1 MKEKLKRHWQKLA
14 VGVLTILLVFA
25 SLQIYDLS
33 ENIKNLKTYY
43 SNQYNSLNENIN
55 EIYNN
60 VDEKLK
66 EQASLLSLVNCE
78 YGEFNSETNKVSV
91 TLKVIPKV
99 ITDDMELST
108 QIGENTVNFVRKG
121 NEFIAECDVD
131 IFAFGEDYPMLNIK
145 AGNEIKT
152 ELLEAVEV
160 YNLRYNYIP
169 TVYSSCSISTGF
181 SEGKLKLDGSYDVWL
196 ESPDGDSDID
206 FNKMYI
212 IFELNGKEIQRTEV
226 KDSLSEN
233 SYYGSV
239 NQTLKFKKGD
249 RLSLYALVEDIDG
262 YTIKREITEY
272 SLSDDEFVEELY
284 SSEGG
289 EVIAKNGKVLY
300 QQ

>member
-1 MKEKLKRHWQKLA
+1 MKEKFKRHWQKLA
-14 VGVLTILLVFA
+14 VGVLTILLVLA

-33 ENIKNLKTYY
+33 ENIENLKIYY
-43 SNQYNSLNENIN
+43 SNQFNSLNQDIN
-55 EIYNN
+55 AIYNN

-66 EQASLLSLVNCE
+66 EQASLLSLVDCE
-78 YGEFNSETNKVSV
+78 YGDFNSKTNKVPV

-108 QIGENTVNFVRKG
+108 QIGKNAVKFVRNG
-121 NEFIAECDVD
+121 NEFIAECEVD

-145 AGNEIKT
+145 TGDEIKT
-152 ELLEAVEV
+152 ELLEGVEV

-169 TVYSSCSISTGF
+169 TVYSSCSISTNF

-239 NQTLKFKKGD
+239 NQTLKFEKGD
-249 RLSLYALVEDIDG
+249 VLSLYALVEDIDG
-262 YTIKREITEY
+262 YTIKREITDY
-272 SLSDDEFVEELY
+272 SLRDDEFVEELY
-284 SSEGG
+284 SKEGG
-289 EVIAKNGKVLY
+289 EVITKNGKVLY

>member
-1 MKEKLKRHWQKLA
+1 MLIYMRMKNKLKKVISLVSFLFIINVQAETTVFIEDLHFERNQKEKLVSINMTNDTEFTAFQMDVYLPSGLEFKSNNNGYFIENDRIENSKHNLMCAKQDEGFYRILCYSKSNTNIKGNI
-14 VGVLTILLVFA
+14 GVLFYVTIVANNTFEGKGEL
-25 SLQIYDLS
+25 I
-33 ENIKNLKTYY
+33 IK
-43 SNQYNSLNENIN
+43 
-55 EIYNN
+55 
-60 VDEKLK
+60 
-66 EQASLLSLVNCE
+66 
-78 YGEFNSETNKVSV
+78 
-91 TLKVIPKV
+91 
-99 ITDDMELST
+99 
-108 QIGENTVNFVRKG
+108 
-121 NEFIAECDVD
+121 D
-131 IFAFGEDYPMLNIK
+131 IVLTKD
-145 AGNEIKT
+145 
-152 ELLEAVEV
+152 VEV

-239 NQTLKFKKGD
+239 NQTLKFEKGD
-249 RLSLYALVEDIDG
+249 VLSLYALVEDIDG

-289 EVIAKNGKVLY
+289 EVITKNGKVLY

>member
-14 VGVLTILLVFA
+14 VGVLTILLVLA

-33 ENIKNLKTYY
+33 ENVKNLKIYY
-43 SNQYNSLNENIN
+43 SNQYNSLNEDIN
-55 EIYNN
+55 AIYNN
-60 VDEKLK
+60 VDAKLK
-66 EQASLLSLVNCE
+66 EKASLLSFVECE
-78 YGEFNSETNKVSV
+78 YGDFNSKTNKVPI

-108 QIGENTVNFVRKG
+108 QIGENTVKFVRKG
-121 NEFIAECDVD
+121 NEFIVECEVD
-131 IFAFGEDYPMLNIK
+131 IFAFGEDYPILNIK

-152 ELLEAVEV
+152 EILEDVEV

-169 TVYSSCSISTGF
+169 TVYSSCSISTNF
-181 SEGKLKLDGSYDVWL
+181 SDGKLKLDGSYDVWL
-196 ESPDGDSDID
+196 ESPDGNSDID

-212 IFELNGKEIQRTEV
+212 IFELNGKEIQRTDI
-226 KDSLSEN
+226 KDSLGEN

-239 NQTLKFKKGD
+239 NQTLNFKKGD
-249 RLSLYALVEDIDG
+249 VLSLYALVEDIDG
-262 YTIKREITEY
+262 YTIKREMTNY

-284 SSEGG
+284 SDEGG
-289 EVIAKNGKVLY
+289 EVISKNGKVLY

>member
-14 VGVLTILLVFA
+14 VGVLAILLVLA

-33 ENIKNLKTYY
+33 ENVKNLKIYY
-43 SNQYNSLNENIN
+43 SNQYNSLNEDIN
-55 EIYNN
+55 AIYNN
-60 VDEKLK
+60 VDAKLK
-66 EQASLLSLVNCE
+66 EQASLLSFVECE
-78 YGEFNSETNKVSV
+78 YGDFNSKTNKVPI

-108 QIGENTVNFVRKG
+108 QIGENTVKFVRKG
-121 NEFIAECDVD
+121 NEFIAECEVD
-131 IFAFGEDYPMLNIK
+131 IFAFGEDYPILNIK

-152 ELLEAVEV
+152 EILEGVEV

-169 TVYSSCSISTGF
+169 TVYSSCSISTNF
-181 SEGKLKLDGSYDVWL
+181 SDGKLKLDGSYDVWL
-196 ESPDGDSDID
+196 ESPDGNSDMD

-212 IFELNGKEIQRTEV
+212 IFELNGKEIHRTDI
-226 KDSLSEN
+226 KDSLGEN

-239 NQTLKFKKGD
+239 NQTLNFKKGD
-249 RLSLYALVEDIDG
+249 VLSLYALVEDIDG
-262 YTIKREITEY
+262 YTIKREMTNY

-289 EVIAKNGKVLY
+289 EVISKNGKVLY

>member
-14 VGVLTILLVFA
+14 VGVLTILLVFT

-66 EQASLLSLVNCE
+66 EQVSLLSLVNCE
-78 YGEFNSETNKVSV
+78 YGEFNSETNKVPV

-152 ELLEAVEV
+152 ELLEGVEV

-181 SEGKLKLDGSYDVWL
+181 SEGKLKLGGSYDVWL

-239 NQTLKFKKGD
+239 NQTLKFEKGD
-249 RLSLYALVEDIDG
+249 VLSLYALVEDIDG

-289 EVIAKNGKVLY
+289 EVITKNGKVLY